1 MKKYRERFNIKGIG
15 IVTALFIS
23 VGAFILINYVIPDNL
38 TENQERPVDH
48 ENGSVEIPAIQ
59 LPKDSLNA
67 DMVGLFVYNGKIY
80 TQTNTKINDTDAKA
94 LKDEKLGTTKG
105 NIDEW
110 SKQKDDDEELAST
123 IGEMDVYSVK
133 GYDKDFR
140 LMVYQR
146 QDGNHYAEFFENL
159 NGLTI
164 SSGKDV
170 FGKLNLVGNVTS
182 AHWSAFSDWDND
194 IDNYKPIF
202 DMDALNTFL
211 IELNK
216 TKPLPR
222 EQNSDP
228 INSSRNNEEYR
239 ELALKLNDGSTVNLT
254 LLRDGYIYYGITDVY
269 FEMNEGVF
277 SMFWDQLK

>member
-1 MKKYRERFNIKGIG
+1 MKKYKQRPSVKSILIVVAVIMSIG
-15 IVTALFIS
+15 VFT
-23 VGAFILINYVIPDNL
+23 LINYVTQGSTKDNQD
-38 TENQERPVDH
+38 EN
-48 ENGSVEIPAIQ
+48 VEIPAIQ
-59 LPKDSLNA
+59 LPKNNSSA

-80 TQTNTKINDTDAKA
+80 TQTNSKINDTEAQA
-94 LKDEKLGTTKG
+94 LIDEKLGTTKG

-110 SKQKDDDEELAST
+110 SKQKAYDEELAST

-133 GYDKDFR
+133 GYDQDFR
-140 LMVYQR
+140 LMVYHM

-159 NGLTI
+159 NGITI
-164 SSGKDV
+164 SSGEDI
-170 FGKLNLVGNVTS
+170 FGKLNLVGNIHS
-182 AHWSAFSDWDND
+182 AQWRAFSDWDHDNE
-194 IDNYKPIF
+194 NYKPIF

-211 IELNK
+211 KELNK

-239 ELALKLNDGSTVNLT
+239 ELALKLHDGSTVKLT
-254 LLRDGYIYYGITDVY
+254 LLRDGYIYYGMADVY

-277 SMFWDQLK
+277 SMFWNQLK